1 MKMPDL
7 ATVDSDITVV
17 RWLVEGGQSV
27 RRGEPL
33 LEVETDKALMEA
45 EAIAT
50 GTLKAVRAQP
60 GDAVAA
66 GEVIAVIEVEG
77 VAPAIAASQPVE
89 PPAPVSAAS
98 PPPSPSGA
106 PRGCHR
112 RDANATERGGMFAR
126 NRRERASGQDAH
138 ATGAKQAIPLDAVQ
152 RTVARRMTESK
163 QTIPHFYVQTS
174 ANAEPMRAR
183 REAAAPQKIV
193 WDAFFVHAVGRA
205 LQRFERMMLRFEND
219 RLVPH
224 APDVIGVAVDVD
236 GDLFVVPI
244 ADAAVK
250 TPTQISAEIVALV
263 ERLQRGD
270 PEARRL
276 RPACLTVTNL
286 GMTGVESFTAVINP
300 PESAVL
306 AVGRI
311 APCAVVKDGQ
321 IVVEHRVTLT
331 LSVDHRVVSGKY
343 AADFLSAIAQE
354 LASL

>member
-17 RWLVEGGQSV
+17 RWLVEVGQSV

-45 EAIAT
+45 EAIAS

-60 GDAVAA
+60 GDVVAA

-89 PPAPVSAAS
+89 PPAPVPAAS
-98 PPPSPSGA
+98 LPPSPSVA
-106 PRGCHR
+106 PK
-112 RDANATERGGMFAR
+112 ERSGMFAR
-126 NRRERASGQDAH
+126 NRRERTHGQDAH
-138 ATGAKQAIPLDAVQ
+138 ATGAQQAIPLDAVQ

-183 REAAAPQKIV
+183 RQDAAPQRIV

-224 APDVIGVAVDVD
+224 APDAIGVAVDVD
-236 GDLFVVPI
+236 SDLFVVSI

-263 ERLQRGD
+263 ERLQHGD

-311 APCAVVKDGQ
+311 APCVVVKDGQ

-354 LASL
+354 LESL